1 MNEPA
6 EAPGLR
12 IMRRLILLLLTVAMI
27 GTAVDLMLLDH
38 HEDFWQMVP
47 LGVIALGVVSVMLST
62 VKGGV
67 GPVMLMRVTMALFV
81 CAGFVGMGLHYIGNN
96 EFQLEMDPSL
106 HGWSLFVKSITS
118 KAPPALAPAAM
129 IQMGLLGLLYT
140 YKHPALGDSLQEAG
154 SDGRRRS
161 GA

>member
-1 MNEPA
+1 MNGPV
-6 EAPGLR
+6 EAPGLD
-12 IMRRLILLLLTVAMI
+12 IIRRLILLLLTVAMI
-27 GTAVDLMLLDH
+27 GTAADLMLLDH
-38 HEDFWQMVP
+38 HEGFWQMVP
-47 LGVIALGVVSVMLST
+47 LGVIALGIVSVALT
-62 VKGGV
+62 ALKGGAGTV
-67 GPVMLMRVTMALFV
+67 TLMRVTMALFI
-81 CAGFVGMGLHYIGNN
+81 CSGFVGMGLHYIGNN

-140 YKHPALGDSLQEAG
+140 YKHPALGYSLQEAG
-154 SDGRRRS
+154 SDGRRQS

>member
-1 MNEPA
+1 MDEPV

-12 IMRRLILLLLTVAMI
+12 MMRRMMLLLLTVAMI

-38 HEDFWQMVP
+38 HEDVWQMVP
-47 LGVIALGVVSVMLST
+47 LGLIALGVVSVAVAAMR
-62 VKGGV
+62 GGAGAV
-67 GPVMLMRVTMALFV
+67 TLMRVTMALFI
-81 CAGFVGMGLHYIGNN
+81 CAGFVGMGLHYAGNI
-96 EFQLEMDPSL
+96 EFQREMDPGL
-106 HGWSLFVKSITS
+106 GGWTLFMKSITA

-140 YKHPALGDSLQEAG
+140 YQHPALRHRLQQTG
-154 SDGRRRS
+154 SEES

>member
-1 MNEPA
+1 MNEPM

-27 GTAVDLMLLDH
+27 GTAADLMLLDH
-38 HEDFWQMVP
+38 HEGFWQMVP
-47 LGVIALGVVSVMLST
+47 LGVIALGVVSAALSA

-67 GPVMLMRVTMALFV
+67 GAVTLMRVTMALFI
-81 CAGFVGMGLHYIGNN
+81 CSGLLGLGLHYIGNS

-106 HGWSLFVKSITS
+106 HGWSLFMKSITS

-140 YKHPALGDSLQEAG
+140 YQHPALRHPLQRTG
-154 SDGRRRS
+154 SER
-161 GA
+161 

>member
-1 MNEPA
+1 MDEPV

-12 IMRRLILLLLTVAMI
+12 MMRRLMLLLLTVAMI

-38 HEDFWQMVP
+38 HENFWQLVP
-47 LGVIALGVVSVMLST
+47 LGLVALGVVSVALSAF
-62 VKGGV
+62 KGGA
-67 GPVMLMRVTMALFV
+67 GSITLMRLTMALFI
-81 CAGFVGMGLHYIGNN
+81 CAGLLGMGLHYIGNT
-96 EFQLEMDPSL
+96 EFQLEMDPGL
-106 HGWSLFVKSITS
+106 HGWTLFTKAITS

-140 YKHPALGDSLQEAG
+140 YQHPALRHRLQQTG
-154 SDGRRRS
+154 SEES